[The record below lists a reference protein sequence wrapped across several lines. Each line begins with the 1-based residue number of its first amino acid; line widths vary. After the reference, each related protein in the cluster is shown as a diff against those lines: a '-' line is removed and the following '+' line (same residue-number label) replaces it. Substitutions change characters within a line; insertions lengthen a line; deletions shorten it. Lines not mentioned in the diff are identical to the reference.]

1 MVKPRILIVNCY
13 SDNHLH
19 ARGNRLFAPQSM
31 VTGVLAGQL
40 DPATVDL
47 RVWCEFKDGPFQNL
61 ADLAWPQMLVLSGLN
76 TAFDRMRH
84 LCAYARVMNPSICVV
99 AGGPAVRMLP
109 RLSHRYFDHVCTGDA
124 EQIADVVEDVFG
136 AGRRQ
141 LEPTPRFDLMNWAGP
156 LGYAET
162 SKNCNF
168 RCSFC
173 AMTAEGRP
181 FKQHDL
187 AYIERQLRPQA
198 HRRCI
203 MMLDQ
208 NFFGGPRDGV
218 AQRLACLQRLHE
230 QGLLKGWSALVTA
243 DFFKD
248 TENLAKFKQA
258 GCIGFFTGV
267 ESFDPAQISAYNK
280 KQNLAVPQLQTIH
293 RCLDAGLVFH
303 YGLVFD
309 LYERSVAEVMTELEI
324 LLSEPRITL
333 PSFLSLAIPLLGT
346 PLFKARLQQRALL
359 PNLKLRDMDGRSVM
373 TRTVDAPEV
382 ATAFARRLDAGLLPK
397 HRLALRA
404 ASLLWHSAFKLTPIA
419 LTSALADVLAMAY
432 PRLGSAGRDGFRLS
446 GGARSYFASTEP
458 TGTLYRPQ
466 MAMPLRYQGH
476 FEPLYVTDNGGE
488 LHAALA
494 DDFERNV
501 PHSKQ
506 KRHSSPIVQLC
517 SSP

>member
-1 MVKPRILIVNCY
+1 MAKPRILIVNCY
-13 SDNHLH
+13 SDNHGH
-19 ARGNRLFAPQSM
+19 ARGNRLFAPQAL

-40 DPATVDL
+40 DPATVDV
-47 RVWCEFKDGPFQNL
+47 RVWCEFKDGPYL
-61 ADLAWPQMLVLSGLN
+61 RLTDLAWPEMLVLSGLN

-84 LCAYARVMNPSICVV
+84 LCAYARAVNPRICVV

-109 RLSHRYFDHVCTGDA
+109 RLSSRYFDHVCTGDA
-124 EQIADVVEDVFG
+124 EQIADVVEAVFG
-136 AGRRQ
+136 GRHRQ
-141 LEPTPRFDLMNWAGP
+141 LYPTPRFDLMNWAGP
-156 LGYAET
+156 LGYAES

-181 FKQHDL
+181 FTQHDL
-187 AYIERQLRPQA
+187 AYVERQLRLQA

-208 NFFGGPRDGV
+208 NFFGGPREGV
-218 AQRLACLQRLHE
+218 VQRLACLQRLHE
-230 QGLLKGWSALVTA
+230 QGVLKGWSALVTA

-248 TENLAKFKQA
+248 TANLAKFKQA

-267 ESFDPAQISAYNK
+267 ESFDPGQITAYNK
-280 KQNLAVPQLQTIH
+280 KQNLAALHLQTIH

-309 LYERSVAEVMTELEI
+309 LYERSVAEVMTELEM

-346 PLFKARLQQRALL
+346 PLFKTRLQQRALL
-359 PNLKLRDMDGRSVM
+359 PCLKLRDMDGRSVM

-382 ATAFARRLDAGLLPK
+382 TTAFARRLDAGLLPK

-404 ASLLWHSAFKLTPIA
+404 ASLLWRGAFKLTPMA

-432 PRLGSAGRDGFRLS
+432 PRLGSAGRDGFLLR
-446 GGARSYFASTEP
+446 GGARSYFASTEAA
-458 TGTLYRPQ
+458 GTLYRPQ
-466 MAMPLRYQGH
+466 MAMPQRYQGH

-488 LHAALA
+488 LHSALA

-501 PHSKQ
+501 PHWEQRIYSRSFAQ
-506 KRHSSPIVQLC
+506 PCPSP
-517 SSP
+517 